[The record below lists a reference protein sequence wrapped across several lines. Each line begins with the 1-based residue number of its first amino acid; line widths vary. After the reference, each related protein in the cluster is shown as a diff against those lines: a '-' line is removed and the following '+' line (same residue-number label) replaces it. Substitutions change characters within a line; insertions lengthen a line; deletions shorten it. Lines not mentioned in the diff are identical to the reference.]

1 VIEVST
7 PPTGRF
13 WVATKPWLI
22 WHIFLLV
29 GPFIGF
35 VVVLGGSGIATVFSQ
50 PVERAAFLHDP
61 FMWLVK
67 LLQILVWAYPFAL
80 LFGGLQAGLV
90 GIVAARGYVA
100 WGRVSFWAVIIVSLV
115 SCAAFLLMISL
126 PRGQSEYYAAG
137 WKPIVLFVLVHLAVA
152 AGCWVLVSRL
162 RNHKLRKLESR
173 AVA

>member
-1 VIEVST
+1 VIEVSA
-7 PPTGRF
+7 PPSGRF
-13 WVATKPWLI
+13 WAGTKPWLI
-22 WHIFLLV
+22 WLIFLLV

-35 VVVLGGSGIATVFSQ
+35 VVVLGGSGIAAVFSQ

-80 LFGGLQAGLV
+80 LFGGLKAGLV

-100 WGRVSFWAVIIVSLV
+100 WGRVSFWTVFIASLV
-115 SCAAFLLMISL
+115 SCAAFLLLISL
-126 PRGQSEYYAAG
+126 PRAQSEYSAVG
-137 WKPIVLFVLVHLAVA
+137 WKPIVLFVLVHLAAA

-162 RNHKLRKLESR
+162 RNHKPRKLESR
-173 AVA
+173 VVA